1 MHRRAFIKL
10 VALVFLLGIVGC
22 QTATP
27 VLDVQETPEP
37 EVVPET
43 ATSVET
49 VIAPTSTPFVMTDPY
64 PPSLLDFRPRPGEE
78 VSTTT
83 AIQLDFDQ
91 PMDKDSVTQ
100 SFRLSPDVEGTF
112 IWKGASSLRYRPDH
126 LVPETRYEVSLDGG
140 AKSQDGLPLGNDY
153 DFSFSTIA
161 PLIVTQVSPQDGATD
176 LRGDAEILLAFN
188 RPIVPMNCIGDVAQA
203 GSGCTELPMKVSPSV
218 LGRGEWVNTS
228 LYRFTPISGWGAGQ
242 RYDVT
247 LPASVSGA
255 MGAALGEAFGW
266 SFQTAPPR
274 VEAVFPEPGTE
285 QVRLE
290 SSIRVTFN
298 TPMDQ
303 TITGRE
309 FTLVSDDERAIPGA
323 IRWQDNGAELIFT
336 PAERLALDSVYRVQ
350 VSPRARA
357 RTSAPLEN
365 PTTWSFRTVS
375 GPRLVRTTPDDGAT
389 SVGVNQPV
397 QLSFEGAIDSETLVE
412 NVAIQPVPDTSHFFT
427 HFDENSRVFTLR
439 WDRQPRTE
447 YCVEVLSGVGDIYG
461 HTLEESE
468 NFCFVTG
475 DLPSRLELPLSA
487 ETVTMDASEPSVLYL
502 GARNAGDVSFVL
514 REYDESALISQG
526 PVVEGEVLREWTEGF
541 DTPPNQSELVPLY
554 LRRLR
559 GALPTGLYG
568 LEWQLEGEDYG
579 PRHLGIAV
587 VDRHLSIKLTREE
600 ALVWVADLRSGS
612 PITRTAVRLID
623 NQGLLIAGGT
633 TDDQG
638 LARIPVSPVDN
649 LWDRVAAVTGN
660 AGEPGFGIVMT
671 QWFGEAS
678 PWNFGLNFAG
688 GVSSRYRTYLET
700 DRELYK
706 PEQTVYFHGLIRED
720 LDGTYGLPSA
730 ETQVDITLHNVEL
743 QPIYSKTLTLSAF
756 GSFSGSVHLEEMVPL
771 GDYVIS
777 AVISSNENDK
787 NPNLLSPYIAGTKRI
802 RVEKYRKPP
811 FEVEVIPD
819 SDDVRQG
826 DTLHFEVRASY
837 FSGEVVSGGSVN
849 WVLSAEPHSSSDL
862 VHVTESGWQWNG
874 RGIQGSSKVI
884 TRGTG
889 LLNESGMIALE
900 FPADLV
906 PLAGGEAV
914 SSQRWTLKAVVTDES
929 QLPVSEPVSAVGRA
943 VIHQADMHLGL
954 RLSSS
959 IVRARERVEVEV
971 RAVGWEGDL
980 MPGRDVMAKLIRR
993 TWSSDS
999 ADQQQEKAINESLI
1013 SEVPLT
1019 TDDDGKALA
1028 AFNPPRSGNYV
1039 VRLEG
1044 EDARGN
1050 DVDAEAV
1057 LWVSGDDSFVW
1068 RPTSDAVTLKPNA
1081 ETYEVGE
1088 VAEILVP
1095 VPFTTTYQLLL
1106 TVERGDLLRVDR
1118 FVFEQPN
1125 PVIELPIEDGYAPNV
1140 YVSILAMRP
1149 GQDEASPDAR
1159 AGTINLPVNPTRHL
1173 LDVSIE
1179 ADRDSYRP
1187 GDDARLVIQTLDYQG
1202 QPIDAEVSLSV
1213 VDKGMSGLQQT
1224 LEDRTIVEAFY
1235 GEHPLAVSSGHTL
1248 LVLVNRLAEQLRLSD
1263 GFVRDQAPVGQGGG
1277 AGTPS
1282 FFSEARQDFPD
1293 TAFWNPTLRT
1303 GDDGQAE
1310 VVVKL
1315 PDSLT
1320 TWVAHATAATQGTQ
1334 VGVAESEIKVHQSL
1348 SVRPMVPE
1356 FLVVGDRTEIVAV
1369 VHNRT
1374 ESDLDAR
1381 VAIEAQGVSVE
1392 GNPIQE
1398 ISVPANDRI
1407 PVVWALNASQ
1417 DSPASAKLGL
1427 SVGAG
1432 QHRDSVRLD
1441 DIPIRR
1447 WVMPD
1452 VRGASGVLEGAGQ
1465 TIETFYIPVSATN
1478 SSALKLSVDTS
1489 LASGL
1494 IGQIDG
1500 LSKPSGYQT
1509 TDALAN
1515 RTLTALA
1522 ALEAISVQTEV
1533 DEAIVEKAEATVTEA
1548 LECIQLRQNPDGG
1561 WGWWRDWSNL
1571 HMTSYVAMT
1580 LIRADSAG
1588 FSVSDSVLDR
1598 ALDYVEVMTTRAL
1611 ETDARYPHFALA
1623 IRVLSQ
1629 AERPWPSGA
1638 ATTLY
1643 RDREAL
1649 GMAGRFHLA
1658 IALGAV
1664 DSSDPRVMTLLGDL
1678 RTEARISATGAHWEY
1693 VDSQHWTTDVQVT
1706 ALAVEAMTLISP
1718 DDPLLP
1724 QAVRWLMN
1732 ARSGSRWSTEYE
1744 TAWANLSLATYL
1756 IQQDTRADT
1765 GDFGI
1770 SINGRSLL
1778 DEGHPST
1785 LEMEFDLR
1793 LGTELQQGLNVLSI
1807 TRQSGEGRLYYAS
1820 SLHLFQSINEI
1831 ESESRGMRI
1840 NRQYCQ
1846 SSQQESQSELSSDLS
1861 CSPVG
1866 AAASGDVLEV
1876 RLTIMVPAKR
1886 HYVQLEDSF
1895 PAGFRPVPQ
1904 SESDRKSALRP
1915 VYPVEEPS
1923 DASEEGATDSGVVGW
1938 LDAFEQREYHEN
1950 RVRFYARELEPGT
1963 YQVRYLLRAVFPGTY
1978 HTLPAVASELYFPEV
1993 WGRTE
1998 SAVLEVLPKE

>member
-1 MHRRAFIKL
+1 MHRRVFIKL
-10 VALVFLLGIVGC
+10 VALIFLLVMASC

-27 VLDVQETPEP
+27 TLDVQETSEP

-43 ATSVET
+43 STPTET
-49 VIAPTSTPFVMTDPY
+49 VAASTSTPFVMTDPY

-83 AIQLDFDQ
+83 AIRLDFDQ
-91 PMDKDSVTQ
+91 PMDKDSVIH
-100 SFRLSPDVEGTF
+100 SFRLSPDVEGAFT
-112 IWKGASSLRYRPDH
+112 WVDASSLSYRPDR
-126 LVPETRYEVSLDGG
+126 LVPETRYEVSLDAG

-161 PLIVTQVSPQDGATD
+161 PLIVTQVSPQDGVTD

-188 RPIVPMNCIGDVAQA
+188 HPIVPMNCIGEVAQA
-203 GSGCTELPMKVSPSV
+203 DSGCVELPLRVSPSV

-247 LPASVSGA
+247 LPVSVSGA
-255 MGAALGEAFGW
+255 MGAALGEAFSW

-274 VEAVFPEPGTE
+274 VEAVSPEPGAE
-285 QVRLE
+285 QIKLE

-309 FTLVSDDERAIPGA
+309 FTLVSEDDSAVSGA
-323 IRWQDNGAELIFT
+323 IRWRDNGAELIFT
-336 PAERLALDSVYRVQ
+336 PTERLALDSIYRVQ

-365 PTTWSFRTVS
+365 PMTWSFRTVS
-375 GPRLVRTTPDDGAT
+375 APRLVRKTPDDGAT

-397 QLSFEGAIDSETLVE
+397 QLNFEGAIDPETLVD
-412 NVAIQPVPDTSHFFT
+412 NVVIRPIPDISRFYT
-427 HFDENSRVFTLR
+427 HFDKKSRVYTLR

-447 YCVEVLSGVGDIYG
+447 YCVEILSGVGDIYG

-475 DLPSRLELPLSA
+475 DLPSRLELPVPA

-502 GARNAGDVSFVL
+502 GARNAGNVSFVL
-514 REYDESALISQG
+514 REYEESAFIGQG
-526 PVVEGEVLREWTEGF
+526 PAGEGEVLREWTEGF

-559 GALPTGLYG
+559 GALPAGLYG
-568 LEWQLEGEDYG
+568 LEWQLEGQNYG

-600 ALVWVADLRSGS
+600 ALVWVADLHSGS
-612 PITRTAVRLID
+612 PITRTAVRLIN

-660 AGEPGFGIVMT
+660 AGEPGFGIAMT
-671 QWFGEAS
+671 QWSGEAS

-688 GVSSRYRTYLET
+688 GVSSRYRIYLET

-706 PEQTVYFHGLIRED
+706 PEQTVHFHGLVRED
-720 LDGTYGLPSA
+720 LGGIYSLPNA
-730 ETQVDITLHNVEL
+730 ETQIDITLHNGEL
-743 QPIYSKTLTLSAF
+743 QPIYSKTLTLSEF

-771 GDYVIS
+771 GDYVINA
-777 AVISSNENDK
+777 AVSSNENDEG
-787 NPNLLSPYIAGTKRI
+787 PDLSPFIEGSRRI
-802 RVEKYRKPP
+802 RVETYRKPP
-811 FEVEVIPD
+811 FEVEVVPD
-819 SDDVRQG
+819 SENVRQG
-826 DTLHFEVRASY
+826 DPLHFEVRAGY
-837 FSGEVVSGGSVN
+837 FSGEVVSEGSVN
-849 WVLSAEPHSSSDL
+849 WVLSAEPYSFSDL
-862 VHVTESGWQWNG
+862 VPMNKSGWQWNG
-874 RGIQGSSKVI
+874 RGVRGSSKVI
-884 TRGTG
+884 TRGAG
-889 LLNESGMIALE
+889 LLNESGVITLK

-906 PLAGGEAV
+906 PLGEEEV

-929 QLPVSEPVSAVGRA
+929 QLPVSTPMYAVGRA
-943 VIHQADMHLGL
+943 VVHQADMYLGL

-971 RAVGWEGDL
+971 RAVGWDGDL
-980 MPGRDVMAKLIRR
+980 IPGRDVAAKLVRR
-993 TWSSDS
+993 TWSSDGV
-999 ADQQQEKAINESLI
+999 DQQHEKTINDSLI
-1013 SEVPLT
+1013 SEVALT
-1019 TDDDGKALA
+1019 TDADGEAIA

-1044 EDARGN
+1044 EDALGN
-1050 DVDAEAV
+1050 EIDAEAV

-1088 VAEILVP
+1088 VAQILVP

-1106 TVERGDLLRVDR
+1106 TVERGDLLKVNR
-1118 FVFEQPN
+1118 FVFDQPN
-1125 PVIELPIEDGYAPNV
+1125 PVIELPIEDTYAPNV
-1140 YVSILAMRP
+1140 YVSVLAMRP
-1149 GQDEASPDAR
+1149 GQEETSPDAR
-1159 AGTINLPVNPTRHL
+1159 AGIINLSVNPTQHL

-1179 ADRDSYRP
+1179 AERDSYLP
-1187 GDDARLVIQTLDYQG
+1187 GEDARLVIRALDYQG
-1202 QPIDAEVSLSV
+1202 QPVDAEVSLSV
-1213 VDKGMSGLQQT
+1213 VDKAMSGLQQVPG
-1224 LEDRTIVEAFY
+1224 DRTIVEAFY
-1235 GEHPLAVSSGHTL
+1235 GEQPLAVSSGHTL
-1248 LVLVNRLAEQLRLSD
+1248 LVLVNRLAERLRLTG
-1263 GFVRDQAPVGQGGG
+1263 GFAFDQAPVGQGGG
-1277 AGTPS
+1277 AGAS
-1282 FFSEARQDFPD
+1282 SLFSEAREDFPD
-1293 TAFWNPTLRT
+1293 TAFWNPALRT
-1303 GDDGQAE
+1303 GEDGQAE

-1334 VGVAESEIKVHQSL
+1334 VGIGESEIKVHQPL
-1348 SVRPMVPE
+1348 SVHPMTPE

-1374 ESDLDAR
+1374 ESDLDTR

-1398 ISVPANDRI
+1398 ISVPANDRR

-1417 DSPASAKLGL
+1417 DSHSSAKLGF

-1432 QHRDSVRLD
+1432 EHRDSVKLD
-1441 DIPIRR
+1441 DIPIEG

-1465 TIETFYIPVSATN
+1465 TIETFYIPASATN
-1478 SSALKLSVDTS
+1478 ASALRLSVDTS

-1494 IGQIDG
+1494 IGQVDG
-1500 LSKPSGYQT
+1500 FSKASGYQS

-1515 RTLTALA
+1515 RALIALA
-1522 ALEAISVQTEV
+1522 ALEAMSAQTEV
-1533 DEAIVEKAEATVTEA
+1533 DAGIAEEAEAAITEA
-1548 LECIQLRQNPDGG
+1548 VECIQLRQNPDGG

-1571 HMTSYVAMT
+1571 HMTSYIAMT

-1598 ALDYVEVMTTRAL
+1598 ALDYIEVMTTRAL
-1611 ETDARYPHFALA
+1611 ETDVRYPHFALA

-1678 RTEARISATGAHWEY
+1678 QSEAKISATGAHWEY
-1693 VDSQHWTTDVQVT
+1693 VNSRHWATDVQVT
-1706 ALAVEAMTLISP
+1706 ALAVEAMTLLSP

-1756 IQQDTRADT
+1756 THQDTRANSVE
-1765 GDFGI
+1765 FGI
-1770 SINGRSLL
+1770 SINGQSLL
-1778 DEGHPST
+1778 DDGHPLIS
-1785 LEMEFDLR
+1785 EMEFDLR
-1793 LGTELQQGLNVLSI
+1793 LGTELQHGLNVLSI
-1807 TRQSGEGRLYYAS
+1807 TRQPGEGRLFYAS
-1820 SLHLFQSINEI
+1820 NLQLFQSINEI
-1831 ESESRGMRI
+1831 EPESRGMGI

-1846 SSQQESQSELSSDLS
+1846 ASQQDSQSDLSSDMS
-1861 CSPVG
+1861 CSPVRV
-1866 AAASGDVLEV
+1866 AVPGDVIEV
-1876 RLTIMVPAKR
+1876 RLTLVVPAKR
-1886 HYVQLEDSF
+1886 HYVQIEDSL
-1895 PAGFRPVPQ
+1895 PAGFRPLPEW
-1904 SESDRKSALRP
+1904 ESDRTSAILS
-1915 VYPVEEPS
+1915 VHHVGETL
-1923 DASEEGATDSGVVGW
+1923 DASEEAVSGSGEVGW
-1938 LDAFEQREYHEN
+1938 LDSFEQRDYHES
-1950 RVRFYARELEPGT
+1950 RARFYARELEPGT
-1963 YQVRYLLRAVFPGTY
+1963 YQVRYLLRAAFPGTY

-1998 SAVLEVLPKE
+1998 SAVLEVLPEE